1 MNKKPYALL
10 MIVALTLTGCAK
22 TTLKDDAA
30 LYTINGTSTSKQD
43 FYTSMKSG
51 DDGTVIINAAR
62 KDILSTLEV
71 DETKVQVLIDENIKG
86 IEDIFGENLLPY
98 IQSFGFV
105 DLEDFIAK
113 QVRPSVIIE
122 IKAREALDASVDTL
136 VKDYV
141 IKDIQFIQSSDKA
154 SIESIKAAFEAGTK
168 LSDITLDDSMKFN
181 EGIVSKSTEM
191 QIKELAKYVSS
202 DQAIGLSEVI
212 YDEESNIYFIV
223 DNRLLE
229 DEETIINSVLN
240 NENYINNYSATLFKE
255 LGFKVYDKDLLA
267 KMKLSFPD
275 YVN

>member
-1 MNKKPYALL
+1 MNKKTYALL

-51 DDGTVIINAAR
+51 DDGTVVINAAR

-136 VKDYV
+136 VKDYA

-191 QIKELAKYVSS
+191 QIKE
-202 DQAIGLSEVI
+202 AIGLSEVI

>member
-1 MNKKPYALL
+1 MKKKTFALVA
-10 MIVALTLTGCAK
+10 ITALTLTGCAK
-22 TTLKDDAA
+22 TTLKDDTV

-62 KDILSTLEV
+62 TEILATLDV
-71 DETKVQVLIDENIKG
+71 DEAKVQALIDENIKG
-86 IEDIFGENLLPY
+86 IEEIFGENLLPY
-98 IQSFGFV
+98 IQSFGFA
-105 DLEDFIAK
+105 DLEDFIEK
-113 QVRPSVIIE
+113 QVRPSVVIE
-122 IKAREALDASVDTL
+122 IKARESLDASKDTL
-136 VKDYV
+136 VKDYS

-154 SIESIKAAFEAGTK
+154 SIEAIIPEFESGTA
-168 LSDITLDDSMKFN
+168 LSDIELNESMKFN
-181 EGIVSKSTEM
+181 QGIISKSTEM
-191 QIKELAKYVSS
+191 PIKELAKFVST
-202 DQAIGLSEVI
+202 DQAIGLSNVL

-240 NENYINNYSATLFKE
+240 NENYINKYSANLFKE
-255 LGFKVYDKDLLA
+255 LGFKVYDKDLLD